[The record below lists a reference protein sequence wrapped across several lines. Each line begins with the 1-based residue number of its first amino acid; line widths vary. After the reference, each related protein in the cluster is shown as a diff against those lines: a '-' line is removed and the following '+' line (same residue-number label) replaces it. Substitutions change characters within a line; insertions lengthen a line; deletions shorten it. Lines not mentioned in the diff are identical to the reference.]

1 MNFFLMIMFLILGMT
16 ISYCIISFI
25 ISEEPIKQWLKD
37 HWQFIM
43 MGIGEIIFIV
53 ALFPLNRDTYENQGI
68 DKFLNK
74 EITIDEMTITYN
86 SQNQPI
92 DTTYSYV
99 RTRN

>member
-1 MNFFLMIMFLILGMT
+1 MIMSLILGMT
-16 ISYCIISFI
+16 ISYCVMSFTT
-25 ISEEPIKQWLKD
+25 SEESIKQWLKD
-37 HWQFIM
+37 NWQFIM
-43 MGIGEIIFIV
+43 TGIGEIIFIV
-53 ALFPLNRDTYENQGI
+53 ALLPLNRDTYENQGI

-99 RTRN
+99 KRRR